1 MSSQLGGSRE
11 GCSSDSGG
19 SGGGGL
25 RGTTQS
31 RNLWTGLSFPG
42 TTHSSTLL
50 AAGRCGGCGLSS
62 VERQVYVEEILQ
74 ERQVLGRS

>member
-11 GCSSDSGG
+11 GCSDDSCGTGGG
-19 SGGGGL
+19 SGGL

-31 RNLWTGLSFPG
+31 RTLWTGLSFPG

-62 VERQVYVEEILQ
+62 VERQVYVEKILQ
-74 ERQVLGRS
+74 ER